1 MVTAE
6 RRLESNLRKWLPLCQ
21 HIGLS
26 IEKAQDG
33 VFRCRVPLT
42 EPNSNHFGTVHAALQ
57 FAALEVLGG
66 MVVASIGLMQGKYL
80 GVVKEFQIKFRAP
93 AQTAIFAETNVS
105 ESELSRIC
113 SDAEN
118 QGRADFTL
126 NSTLSDGNGN
136 IFATGHGIYVI
147 KLAQVPEELRY

>member
-1 MVTAE
+1 M
-6 RRLESNLRKWLPLCQ
+6 RRFVCRAGGAWWNGRCVHRSNARQVPWSGQ
-21 HIGLS
+21 S
-26 IEKAQDG
+26 I
-33 VFRCRVPLT
+33 
-42 EPNSNHFGTVHAALQ
+42 
-57 FAALEVLGG
+57 
-66 MVVASIGLMQGKYL
+66 
-80 GVVKEFQIKFRAP
+80 QIKFRP